1 MYANSCRFIRFNFE
15 IRAATRDSR
24 GGRTRERRA
33 ESVAHTYAAAAG
45 NKTHHRAES
54 SSSSFQRRGG
64 GPKEGAFFSV
74 SNDGISSQLGR
85 RRRRPLSP
93 LHARSRLRRCEH
105 DFEHSD
111 CSPAPMAIYA
121 VSSVS
126 SLTSPAAKSHTF
138 ATMFLLLS
146 AFLYEET
153 RLGSARRWVI

>member
-1 MYANSCRFIRFNFE
+1 MLPCLLQ
-15 IRAATRDSR
+15 
-24 GGRTRERRA
+24 
-33 ESVAHTYAAAAG
+33 
-45 NKTHHRAES
+45 NKCVLCCPA
-54 SSSSFQRRGG
+54 GG
-64 GPKEGAFFSV
+64 GGGGGEAKTRFFPV
-74 SNDGISSQLGR
+74 SNDGISSQLGRR

-105 DFEHSD
+105 DFEHFD

-153 RLGSARRWVI
+153 RLGSARRWVMRRIPQPVLHSVLPAARRLVI